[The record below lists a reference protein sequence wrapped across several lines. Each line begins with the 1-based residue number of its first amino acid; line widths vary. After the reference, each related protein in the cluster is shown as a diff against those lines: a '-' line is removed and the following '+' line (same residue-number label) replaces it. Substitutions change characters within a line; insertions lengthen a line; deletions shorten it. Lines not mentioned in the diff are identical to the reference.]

1 MDEGHATPSTHED
14 DPAGLGEA
22 RLRPIL
28 DGVLAELKAQ
38 DPSASVELVE
48 RAFATAL
55 VAHRGQVR
63 KSGEPYL
70 IHPLRVAGTI
80 ARLGLDAPS
89 VAAGLIHDSVED
101 SELTVYD
108 VTQTFGREIALL
120 VDGVTKLGKLPYLSR
135 KEQAAESFRKM
146 LLAMSQDI
154 RVLIVK
160 LADRLDNMRS
170 LEHMPSTKQSRI
182 ARETMEIYVP
192 LAGRLGIE
200 WMRAELQDLSFRYLE
215 PGAYELVAG
224 RIDEMMKQ
232 DPDFVSGRVARLR
245 EVFGPGPA
253 DAQAPYEAWE
263 IGRFGEVEVRASLRS
278 AFSMHRLLEES
289 GQELTQPAD
298 VVTYQIVTQDRL
310 ACYAALGQI
319 HDAFKL
325 IPGSVR
331 DFIALPKPNHYQAL
345 HTLVVDVHGVRM
357 DLQIRTEHMD
367 QVAERG
373 IVVSLVGDDD
383 APESKELRLAWLR
396 QLMDWQDEVADPHEF
411 IESVK
416 ADLYSNEVYVYTP
429 DGDMLTFP
437 HGATPIDFAFAI
449 HSDVG
454 QRCSGARVNG
464 HIVPLGYRLHQGDSV
479 EILTN
484 PTVEPRR
491 GWLEI
496 CRTAR
501 ARARIKHFL
510 RGRERARDLAAG
522 QTLLAQHFD
531 EDEDVEARL
540 RQHDD
545 IALLLEEFGIGQERG
560 VDGLVEEVGRGSIS
574 PAVLAARMSGAAPV
588 SSDEGIWTRVIRRV
602 AGRSG
607 KADSGAFKDGTVT
620 RPIVLGER
628 ELRIGDGIAALGS
641 CCEPIPGDP
650 IVGFVVGGRGL
661 VVHLERCPQVTDQL
675 ESRRVY
681 VVWNPELEMT
691 RPVTIEV
698 KTSNTVGLLAE
709 MSRVF
714 SEHRAD
720 IKQANCR
727 ASKDLKRATN
737 TFHASVRNLEQLEGL
752 MVGLQGIRGVQVVQ
766 RALAAVP
773 GAGEDASASTKDR

>member
-1 MDEGHATPSTHED
+1 MDEGPATPPTEEGASQASE
-14 DPAGLGEA
+14 EA

-28 DGVLAELKAQ
+28 DGVLAELNAQ
-38 DPSASVELVE
+38 DPTASSELVE
-48 RAFATAL
+48 RAFETAL

-101 SELTVYD
+101 SDLTVFD

-170 LEHMPSTKQSRI
+170 LEHMPSSKQLRI
-182 ARETMEIYVP
+182 ARETMDIYVP

-215 PGAYELVAG
+215 PGAYELVSG
-224 RIDEMMKQ
+224 RIDELMKR
-232 DPDFVSGRVARLR
+232 DPDFVSRRVTRLR
-245 EVFGPGPA
+245 EVFGPV
-253 DAQAPYEAWE
+253 DDVAQKSFHAWE
-263 IGRFGEVEVRASLRS
+263 MRRFGAVEVRASLRS

-298 VVTYQIVTQDRL
+298 VVTYQIITQDRL
-310 ACYAALGQI
+310 ACYAALGQL
-319 HDAFKL
+319 HDALKL

-331 DFIALPKPNHYQAL
+331 DFIALPKPNHYQGL

-357 DLQIRTEHMD
+357 DIQIRTEHMD

-454 QRCSGARVNG
+454 QHCSGARVNG

-484 PTVEPRR
+484 PAVEPRR

-501 ARARIKHFL
+501 ARARVKHFL
-510 RGRERARDLAAG
+510 RGRERARNLAAG
-522 QTLLAQHFD
+522 QTLLAQHFA

-540 RQHDD
+540 REHEDL
-545 IALLLEEFGIGQERG
+545 AKLLDEFGIGQERG
-560 VDGLVEEVGRGSIS
+560 ADGLIEEIGRGSIS
-574 PAVLAARMSGAAPV
+574 PAVLAARMTGGHV
-588 SSDEGIWTRVIRRV
+588 ESSDAGIWARVIRRV

-607 KADSGAFKDGTVT
+607 KQDSGVLKDGTVT
-620 RPIVLGER
+620 RPIVLGAR

-661 VVHLERCPQVTDQL
+661 VVHLERCPQVNDQI

-681 VVWNPELEMT
+681 VVWNPDLEMT

-714 SEHRAD
+714 SEHQAD

-752 MVGLQGIRGVQVVQ
+752 MVGLRGIRGVQVVQ
-766 RALAAVP
+766 RALAANLD
-773 GAGEDASASTKDR
+773 DAEVSSGSSSES